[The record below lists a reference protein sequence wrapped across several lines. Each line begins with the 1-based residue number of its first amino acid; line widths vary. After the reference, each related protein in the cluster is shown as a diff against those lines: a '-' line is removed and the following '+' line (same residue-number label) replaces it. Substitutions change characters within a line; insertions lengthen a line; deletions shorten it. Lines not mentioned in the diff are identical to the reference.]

1 MVLRELYET
10 EKLELEKIEFT
21 KEENGYKVLLAL
33 VAIDLMGDKVYDSYL
48 KYESF
53 IAYIDNGK
61 YHEGEGFVLVPI
73 LETWLI
79 KMAMNNEIAI
89 DKRMEKNIYVLT
101 ICFINTICGISPG
114 ISGKKYRDMIDLYNE
129 IKSDIQLQTGGDID
143 DYPEINYRYI
153 VSCLEYMGLQR
164 VPKLLND
171 MVDMRNIYYNDLFE

>member
-1 MVLRELYET
+1 MDLRELYET
-10 EKLELEKIEFT
+10 EKRELEKIKFT
-21 KEENGYKVLLAL
+21 KDENGYKVLLAL
-33 VAIDLMGDKVYDSYL
+33 VAIDLMRDKVYDKNL

-79 KMAMNNEIAI
+79 KMAMNNESII
-89 DKRMEKNIYVLT
+89 DKRMQKNIEVIT
-101 ICFINTICGISPG
+101 VCFINTICGISPG
-114 ISGKKYRDMIDLYNE
+114 ISGKKYRDMVDLYNE
-129 IKSDIQLQTGGDID
+129 IKSDIKIQTGGYIE

-164 VPKLLND
+164 VPKLLDD